1 MSAKNSATIMP
12 CQSDAGA
19 SGTDQVVWVC
29 GLCKLHNNGTQRVCN
44 ACGSSRE
51 QSGQSLAPVVGGVV
65 AGNVLA
71 AVPVLTGIPVEASSL
86 PEIGKKS
93 AVEEWLDT
101 FGRGNLAAA
110 FAAEGYDTLESCSL
124 MDWDD
129 DLAGLE
135 GMKKGYKNILLAQVE
150 ALKAKLTPQPL
161 PGGPS
166 SLSNPPYQLVK
177 PAVTATPMA
186 MTMPG
191 VKPVASNMVN
201 ACWYGGHGG
210 GESKNETIAVFVPV
224 SQQGGKAVF
233 DAMPSAP
240 PMQGISDLYSAHDQ
254 VHTPL

>member
-1 MSAKNSATIMP
+1 MSAKNSAAIMP
-12 CQSDAGA
+12 CQSD
-19 SGTDQVVWVC
+19 
-29 GLCKLHNNGTQRVCN
+29 
-44 ACGSSRE
+44 
-51 QSGQSLAPVVGGVV
+51 
-65 AGNVLA
+65 
-71 AVPVLTGIPVEASSL
+71 EASSL

-124 MDWDD
+124 MDWDE

-135 GMKKGYKNILLAQVE
+135 GMKKGDKNILLAQVE
-150 ALKAKLTPQPL
+150 ALKAKLAPQPL
-161 PGGPS
+161 PGGRS
-166 SLSNPPYQLVK
+166 AFTMDERETQ

-191 VKPVASNMVN
+191 VAPVASNMVN

-240 PMQGISDLYSAHDQ
+240 PMQGISDLYSAHDK
-254 VHTPL
+254 VHTL